1 MGSLMKK
8 QAERFLREKKRH
20 RRWLAMFLCLALA
33 VTSGTFAA
41 LRMNGHAMDHGGKI
55 LNCRLRVHAHSDEC
69 FDGEG
74 KMICGQADYAVHT
87 HDGRCRNEE
96 GELVCQLPEREAH
109 VHDSACYAEE
119 KVLTCKEEETA
130 GHQHSPECYIEE
142 PGELVCSLPEH
153 EHSELCYD
161 ELGNPVCGQEA
172 HYHDNSCYAVNE
184 VLICGQEEGQ
194 GGHAHTDACYETQKK
209 LTCGE
214 PELHTHDRENC
225 YDANGNLTCGKLE
238 LQKHEHGEG
247 CFEDEEIPGMDIENE
262 EFLADGEP
270 DENAPE
276 ESASDN
282 EENPSEEEK
291 SEDSMSGNSVSED
304 AVSENSVSENS
315 VSENS
320 VSENSDSENNVSENS
335 VSENSVSDN
344 GVSENSVSEN
354 SITLETNV
362 DGITISLSGPESS
375 FGPDKELSIQAK
387 KVKDDEQIKAIEKA
401 VDKLAEKKDKEVKDY
416 QAFDITLLADGKE
429 VQPLGPVEVKFSGK
443 KVEKAVENK
452 KTDVEVLHVG
462 DDAEKP
468 KGEKKDEKKDDE
480 EKKEVVIE
488 TKGFSV
494 QDMKATAT
502 EEKEVVIETEH
513 FSVYV
518 YVSLKDI
525 TGEINVTVQH
535 WGQNIETIDG
545 QADAS
550 EGTDTVLKQYPDNV
564 KDENGFP
571 KAEIQKKYEN
581 REIYSSDDTLTLP
594 NEYYADITELS
605 KVCNVQPDSKKNY
618 TVAKIWVSNDKFN
631 PAEKEKEEW
640 TKGTYREY
648 TAEDLK
654 TSTTSSKQ
662 ITLSEPS
669 FIRFWY
675 EPKNKSN
682 NFDVTFYDYDI
693 TDGNWVSEEQGINSS
708 DNYLSNETKDRLGV
722 GQASMGNLS
731 SWASTAAIQT
741 GVDQGR
747 TLNQQ
752 TKKTLSTGK
761 EKLITEKIVQEQL
774 DANGNLQ
781 FNVTAP
787 KNLFSTDGIGT
798 TQYDN
803 YKLGFT
809 QKGDTYTLDYVL
821 DTEAD
826 ENVESNLSQMKYM
839 QHAYKKPNVWIFSNN
854 FWPLDSVPD
863 VKKGGARKD
872 ELIGQYGAD
881 GKAQTFP
888 FKKKDGTVVAKGIEN
903 DDQKNYSGT
912 ITTGHNYYFGM
923 KYSVDFTIG
932 DYTGPMEYYFRGDD
946 DFWLFIDGK
955 LAVDIGGVHQV
966 ASESVDLRA
975 KMVELGILTYDEA
988 GNLKNKDK
996 KHTMKIFYMERGA
1009 TGSCCY
1015 MQFSVPNSEPITVPK
1030 PVTTKYEVTKNWD
1043 DNESPF
1049 RPGEVTVELL
1059 QIDPSQG
1066 DPSQGGKVTNTG
1078 KTVVLS
1084 ANSKPKAWT
1093 YEWTGLPKINGS
1105 TKGEYEYSYSVREIS
1120 LPPGYKSSV
1129 DPATGKVTNRLEPGK
1144 IKVKKEWQNDTGLE
1158 NYRSEIKLQLY
1169 ANGDVYEDTHNE
1181 DKVKKPRIITL
1192 NAENDWQGEFDNLPK
1207 YYDYKKVNGKYTATP
1222 VEYSVKELGKDEK
1235 PIDSGNCLTINGAKY
1250 TVTYSERVTIA
1261 PELPTAS
1268 APNKAPA
1275 HTRPSQGMPELD
1287 EAGTDE
1293 EIPGEV
1299 EEDEEES
1306 SDGEES
1312 SGSGNEDIT
1321 EDKETETEAEE
1332 DAEGNDGEG
1341 FSEETTVINTAA
1353 VVNAA
1358 AYDMKSVASAAGSG
1372 TEPPT
1377 GDGIVAEL
1385 TVTNTLVKNFK
1396 IAKKSSTSENAIYKP
1411 LEGAGFT
1418 LTPCDSNGAPIN
1430 VGEAQSITSGANGE
1444 ITLDWKKLEKDQYYL
1459 MEETQA
1465 PVGYMLSRTRW
1476 IIEIVE
1482 KHGMKEI
1489 GEVKSYK
1496 DYSDQEG
1503 VPNTPPVTENFVPDT
1518 STGKLVLTYTFYNDE
1533 IYKLPETGGAGVY
1546 WYTISGMLLMMG
1558 ASLIL
1563 YKNRRRQAVRR

>member
-20 RRWLAMFLCLALA
+20 RRWLAMFLCLALV

-87 HDGRCRNEE
+87 HDARCHNDE

-161 ELGNPVCGQEA
+161 ELGNLVCGQEA

-209 LTCGE
+209 LTCKE
-214 PELHTHDRENC
+214 LELHTHDRENC

-238 LQKHEHGEG
+238 LQEHEHGEG

-270 DENAPE
+270 EKNAPE

-282 EENPSEEEK
+282 AKDPSEEQAAE
-291 SEDSMSGNSVSED
+291 NSVSGDSVSQD
-304 AVSENSVSENS
+304 AVSENSVSENG
-315 VSENS
+315 
-320 VSENSDSENNVSENS
+320 VSENS

-344 GVSENSVSEN
+344 SVSENSISENSVSGNGVSENSVSKNSVSEN
-354 SITLETNV
+354 NITLETKV

-375 FGPDKELSIQAK
+375 FDTDKELSIQAK
-387 KVKDDEQIKAIEKA
+387 KVKDDEQIEAIEKA

-462 DDAEKP
+462 EETEKP
-468 KGEKKDEKKDDE
+468 KGEKKDDT

-518 YVSLKDI
+518 YVNLADI
-525 TGEINVTVQH
+525 TGAIKVTVQH
-535 WGQNIETIDG
+535 WGQQVETING
-545 QADAS
+545 EADAS
-550 EGTDTVLKQYPDNV
+550 EGKDTVLKQYPDTV

-571 KAEIQKKYEN
+571 KAEIQKKYED
-581 REIYSSDDTLTLP
+581 REIYSADPLTVP
-594 NEYYADITELS
+594 NEYYDNLTALS
-605 KVCNVQPDSKKNY
+605 KLCNVTPEDAKNY
-618 TVAKIWVSNDKFN
+618 TVTKVWVSNDKFN
-631 PAEKEKEEW
+631 KTYEERAAW
-640 TKGTYREY
+640 PNGTYTEY
-648 TAEDLK
+648 SAAELNDK
-654 TSTTSSKQ
+654 TSKKEVK
-662 ITLSEPS
+662 ISEPS

-675 EPKNKSN
+675 KPKDKTHD
-682 NFDVTFYDYDI
+682 FDVTFYDYDI
-693 TDGNWVSEEQGINSS
+693 TDGNWGSEEQGINSPN
-708 DNYLSNETKDRLGV
+708 NYSSSETKDRLGV
-722 GQASMGNLS
+722 GQSSMGNLS
-731 SWASTAAIQT
+731 SWASTAAIQM
-741 GVDQGR
+741 GIDEGR

-752 TKKTLSTGK
+752 TKLTLPTGK
-761 EKLITEKIVQEQL
+761 EKLITEEIVQKKL
-774 DANGNLQ
+774 DENGELQ

-787 KNLFSTDGIGT
+787 KNLFSENIGGGSK
-798 TQYDN
+798 QYDN

-821 DTEAD
+821 DTKEGK
-826 ENVESNLSQMKYM
+826 NVEENLSKMTYM

-854 FWPLDSVPD
+854 FWPLDNVPD
-863 VKKGGARKD
+863 VANGGHRKD

-881 GKAQTFP
+881 GKPQKFP
-888 FKKKDGTVVAKGIEN
+888 FKKKDGSVDAKGIEN
-903 DDQKNYSGT
+903 DDQQNYHST

-923 KYSVDFTIG
+923 RYSVDFTIG

-946 DFWLFIDGK
+946 DFWLFIDDT
-955 LAVDIGGVHQV
+955 LVVDIGGIHQV

-975 KMVELGILTYDEA
+975 KMVEEGLITYKD
-988 GNLKNKDK
+988 GKLQDKDK
-996 KHTMKIFYMERGA
+996 THTMKIFYMERGA

-1015 MQFSVPNSEPITVPK
+1015 MQFSVPNSK
-1030 PVTTKYEVTKNWD
+1030 PVPIKPPETKTYEVKKVWN
-1043 DNESPF
+1043 DNGNPF
-1049 RPGEVTVELL
+1049 QPGEVTVELQ
-1059 QIDPSQG
+1059 QILNGKSTATG
-1066 DPSQGGKVTNTG
+1066 KKVTL
-1078 KTVVLS
+1078 K
-1084 ANSKPKAWT
+1084 APKWS
-1093 YEWTGLPKINGS
+1093 YEWKDLPKIQGS
-1105 TKGEYEYSYSVREIS
+1105 SKEKYEYSYSVEEIS
-1120 LPPGYKSSV
+1120 LPPGYESSV
-1129 DPATGKVTNRLEPGK
+1129 DPETGQLTNSLKPVKVEVEK
-1144 IKVKKEWQNDTGLE
+1144 AWENDSGLE
-1158 NYRSEIKLQLY
+1158 AYRKPITLQLY
-1169 ANGDVYEDTHNE
+1169 ANGKLYKDTYNDGKTE
-1181 DKVKKPRIITL
+1181 QARTITL
-1192 NAENDWQGEFDNLPK
+1192 SVNNKWKGVFESLPE
-1207 YYDYKKVNGKYTATP
+1207 YWDYELGSDGKYTAKK
-1222 VEYSVKELGKDEK
+1222 VIYSVKELDAKGN
-1235 PIDSGNCLTINGAKY
+1235 PIESDGYLTTTDGAKYQVTYSGQDTSTPTPTTEPTAADQGMPGPGAGDDDFVNEEGSPEDQGTDDSGNTGIVEDDEVDDDSGNIEIGSDGNTLTDTAQGDTAEDGFDAEVNGPVGDEINGNSPAGD
-1250 TVTYSERVTIA
+1250 ETIA
-1261 PELPTAS
+1261 SPDAVTPPSVNDIKGENKGVAAS
-1268 APNKAPA
+1268 
-1275 HTRPSQGMPELD
+1275 
-1287 EAGTDE
+1287 
-1293 EIPGEV
+1293 
-1299 EEDEEES
+1299 
-1306 SDGEES
+1306 
-1312 SGSGNEDIT
+1312 
-1321 EDKETETEAEE
+1321 
-1332 DAEGNDGEG
+1332 
-1341 FSEETTVINTAA
+1341 
-1353 VVNAA
+1353 
-1358 AYDMKSVASAAGSG
+1358 
-1372 TEPPT
+1372 
-1377 GDGIVAEL
+1377 L

-1396 IAKKSSTSENAIYKP
+1396 IAKKSSVSENNVYTP

-1418 LTPCDSNGAPIN
+1418 LTLCDANGVV
-1430 VGEAQSITSGANGE
+1430 VGGGEVQTITSGKGG
-1444 ITLDWKKLEKDQYYL
+1444 TMQLDLAQLEVGKHYL
-1459 MEETQA
+1459 LEETKA
-1465 PVGYMLSRTRW
+1465 PAGYMLSRTRW
-1476 IIEIVE
+1476 IIHIVE
-1482 KHGMKEI
+1482 NFGMKEI
-1489 GEVKSYK
+1489 GEVKSFE
-1496 DYSDQEG
+1496 DYSDQPD
-1503 VPNTPPVTENFVPDT
+1503 VPNTVPVTESFVPDT
-1518 STGKLVLTYTFYNDE
+1518 TGDELVLTYTFYNDE
-1533 IYKLPETGGAGVY
+1533 IYQLPETGGIGTY